1 MNQNWRHCARRGYF
15 PPSPSSRESATRKA
29 PRDISYLR
37 RMRQM
42 RLLETQRSPSA
53 AERAEAAA
61 SSADREDLGWKTV
74 DSVKSRRRRKRS
86 QATEDTSGGL
96 TEEETQENIKHRG
109 HLLKELAAR
118 MTRDT
123 QLLYALR
130 ELELQRQMVGKGGR
144 RKIRGVEAIDADE
157 DGNDSNDEERRTTKK
172 RADKTYKPRIYK
184 WRIER
189 KR

>member
-1 MNQNWRHCARRGYF
+1 MVCAV
-15 PPSPSSRESATRKA
+15 P
-29 PRDISYLR
+29 LR
-37 RMRQM
+37 PLPAITPTPVQ

-86 QATEDTSGGL
+86 QATEDTRGGL
-96 TEEETQENIKHRG
+96 TEEETQENIVRALFTLVVRQLKCRLQKHRG